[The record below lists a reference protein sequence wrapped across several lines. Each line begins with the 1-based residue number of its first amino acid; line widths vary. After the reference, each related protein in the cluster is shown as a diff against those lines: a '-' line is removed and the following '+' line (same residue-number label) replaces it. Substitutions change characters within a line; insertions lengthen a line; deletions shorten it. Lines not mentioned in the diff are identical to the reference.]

1 MTVTFF
7 FNYNINES
15 LQPGDQVYY
24 CPNQSLGGF
33 DTVDNEWNS
42 STGIVL
48 IGNCLKVDRNTNMIS
63 VNVSAPPPQDAVIA
77 NAITVGDF
85 LMFSKDNEANLS
97 SILGYYAET
106 TFMND
111 SPEKAELF
119 AVSTE
124 FSESSK

>member
-97 SILGYYAET
+97 SILGYYASAQFRNSSWKE
-106 TFMND
+106 
-111 SPEKAELF
+111 AELF
-119 AVSTE
+119 NVGVDI
-124 FSESSK
+124 FESSK

>member
-24 CPNQSLGGF
+24 CPNQPLGGF
-33 DTVDNEWNS
+33 NTVDNEWDS

>member
-7 FNYNINES
+7 LNYDINES

-24 CPNQSLGGF
+24 CPNQPLGGF
-33 DTVDNEWNS
+33 NTVDNEWNS

-48 IGNCLKVDRNTNMIS
+48 IGYCLKVDRNTNMIS
-63 VNVSAPPPQDAVIA
+63 VNVSAPPPQDAIVA
-77 NAITVGDF
+77 NAIAIGDF

-106 TFMND
+106 TFIND

>member
-7 FNYNINES
+7 FNYDINES

-24 CPNQSLGGF
+24 CPNQPLGGF
-33 DTVDNEWNS
+33 DTVDNENDP

-48 IGNCLKVDRNTNMIS
+48 IGDCIRIDRNVNTIL

-85 LMFSKDNEANLS
+85 LMFSKDNKANLS

-111 SPEKAELF
+111 SPEKAELY